1 MVSSAVI
8 VTVLGVSDARLPDT
22 EQTRGMVSSLWVMAD
37 SVGGYLGDTLGS
49 IAYDN
54 YGFQSGTVVMFSIML
69 ISVILSCLYIV
80 RQQRRE
86 EKSGEMKALLKTKSR
101 VMV

>member
-1 MVSSAVI
+1 MSSAVI

-69 ISVILSCLYIV
+69 ISVILSCLYILK
-80 RQQRRE
+80 QQRRE
-86 EKSGEMKALLKTKSR
+86 EKSGEMKALLKRKSR

>member
-1 MVSSAVI
+1 MFSAVI
-8 VTVLGVSDARLPDT
+8 VTVLGGSDARLPDT

>member
-1 MVSSAVI
+1 M
-8 VTVLGVSDARLPDT
+8 TVLGVSDARLPDT

>member
-1 MVSSAVI
+1 
-8 VTVLGVSDARLPDT
+8 
-22 EQTRGMVSSLWVMAD
+22 MVSSLWVMAD

-69 ISVILSCLYIV
+69 ISVILTCLYII
-80 RQQRRE
+80 RLRRTE
-86 EKSGEMKALLKTKSR
+86 DKRGESKPLLKKKSL
-101 VMV
+101 VMI